1 MSRASARERT
11 QRVNMALDLLKKKIS
26 PGEVVSSLGAK
37 FDLSA
42 RQAYRY
48 LQQAQR
54 TTRPLAVPQP
64 KAVFTVKL
72 PTNLIRRVRQAARRR
87 RQPISDL
94 VTEALEDW
102 LTKSKAHG

>member
-11 QRVNMALDLLKKKIS
+11 RRLNKALDLLKKKT
-26 PGEVVSSLGAK
+26 PPPEVAAALAAR

-48 LQQAQR
+48 VQRAQR
-54 TTRPLAVPQP
+54 VAKPLALPEP

-72 PTNLIRRVRQAARRR
+72 PPRLIQRVRRRARARG
-87 RQPISDL
+87 QPISQV
-94 VTEALEDW
+94 VTEALQQF
-102 LTKSKAHG
+102 LTQPNRHG